1 MFKLKSA
8 NIIILLL
15 FLFVYFFFFVGCDIQ
30 REQRL
35 PKLSQ
40 MLAERLVAQAPL
52 RHDKTLSCCSNLY
65 HFPANF
71 IMEFLLRLCVFF
83 SA

>member
-15 FLFVYFFFFVGCDIQ
+15 FLFVYIFFVGCDIQ

-71 IMEFLLRLCVFF
+71 LMEFLLRLCVFF